1 MTANEPNAFRP
12 DTIVLIHGL
21 WLTPRS
27 WEHWIERYAAAGFE
41 TVAPAWP
48 GMEVEVEELR
58 RDPSVMNSLGV
69 IEVADHYEQLIR
81 KLDSP
86 PIIMGHSFG
95 GAITQILLDR
105 GLGCAGVAIH
115 PAPIKGV
122 KRLPISSLRSAMP
135 VLKNPANRKRT
146 VPLTPEQWH
155 YSFTNTVPVDD
166 AAALYERYHVPAP
179 GRPLFQAATAN
190 FNRHAA
196 TKVNAHNNNRAA
208 LLLVAGGADH
218 VVPKSIVQETRKRY
232 HKSTART
239 DYKEFAGRPH
249 FTGAVPGWEEVAD
262 FCLSWGTQN
271 AEPRIG

>member
-21 WLTPRS
+21 WLTPRC

-105 GLGCAGVAIH
+105 GPRLRGRRNSSRTDQGC
-115 PAPIKGV
+115 
-122 KRLPISSLRSAMP
+122 
-135 VLKNPANRKRT
+135 
-146 VPLTPEQWH
+146 E
-155 YSFTNTVPVDD
+155 
-166 AAALYERYHVPAP
+166 
-179 GRPLFQAATAN
+179 ATAHLELA
-190 FNRHAA
+190 FRDAGAEEPGEPQTHRATHA
-196 TKVNAHNNNRAA
+196 
-208 LLLVAGGADH
+208 
-218 VVPKSIVQETRKRY
+218 
-232 HKSTART
+232 
-239 DYKEFAGRPH
+239 
-249 FTGAVPGWEEVAD
+249 
-262 FCLSWGTQN
+262 
-271 AEPRIG
+271 